1 MYVCKNAPFCTYTS
15 ASPGDCVFC
24 HTPLVAQAQPVAQP
38 ADQPADQPAAPPVP
52 QPAVQPAV
60 QAAPAAAVVPT
71 LAVQG
76 LSGPVANGYSAVIG
90 GLETWTVSSPNTP
103 GANITGLAFNVAPAG
118 AIVRN
123 YTTTDDVGTVAP
135 FAAAADRATF
145 YWATSGAVTL
155 VVTANVNGQAAT
167 TTIAVAVASPTLT
180 SYTAQTDVSQ
190 ILSPLR
196 VPGDPMS
203 ATSTLSFGN
212 PALQRPG
219 IAATAIVNL
228 PAGFLW
234 SGQLGM
240 TQTFRV
246 NRPGTAANGTALP
259 NSVSPGEVVD
269 REFIY
274 PFECDDEEC
283 NEPFDT
289 AAGAATHTLT
299 TDDSPS
305 SLLGGSGPM
314 LAKKSI
320 NIDETYHLYVMFK
333 PTGGVWVALGE
344 IVWRWQASATYAGP
358 GQPFALVIDAQSSEN
373 TALAASAVFPRMPLW
388 TGNAND
394 YLDEME

>member
-15 ASPGDCVFC
+15 ASPGDCLFC
-24 HTPLVAQAQPVAQP
+24 HTPLVAQAQPATQP
-38 ADQPADQPAAPPVP
+38 AP
-52 QPAVQPAV
+52 QPAVQPAA
-60 QAAPAAAVVPT
+60 QPAPPPAAVVPM
-71 LAVQG
+71 LSIQG

-90 GLETWTVSSPNTP
+90 GRETWTVSSPNTP

-118 AIVRN
+118 AIVGN

-167 TTIAVAVASPTLT
+167 TTIAVTVASPTLT

-196 VPGDPMS
+196 VPSDP
-203 ATSTLSFGN
+203 TSGISSLSFGN
-212 PALQRPG
+212 TALQRPG
-219 IAATAIVNL
+219 IAATAIVTL

-246 NRPGTAANGTALP
+246 NRPGTAADGTAIP

-274 PFECDDEEC
+274 PFECDGEEC
-283 NEPFDT
+283 DGPFDT

-299 TDDSPS
+299 TDDTPS

-314 LAKKSI
+314 LVKQRVDI
-320 NIDETYHLYVMFK
+320 NETYHLYVMFK

-344 IVWRWQASATYAGP
+344 IVWRWQASATYTGGA
-358 GQPFALVIDAQSSEN
+358 GQPFALVIGAQSSEN
-373 TALAASAVFPRMPLW
+373 AALAASAVFPRMPLW
-388 TGNAND
+388 TGNADD
-394 YLDEME
+394 YLDETE